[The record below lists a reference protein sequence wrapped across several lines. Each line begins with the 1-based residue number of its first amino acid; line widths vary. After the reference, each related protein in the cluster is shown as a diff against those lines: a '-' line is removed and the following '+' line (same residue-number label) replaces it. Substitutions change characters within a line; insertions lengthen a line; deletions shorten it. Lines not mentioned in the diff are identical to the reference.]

1 MEGRLAGKLKAGV
14 MALAMT
20 VSLTGCT
27 IPFINVEVPIDL
39 PDLSGIKLP
48 DINLP
53 NINLEDLNIPK
64 FTLPIGVRT
73 SVDEAR
79 DTVLA
84 GKVSSLDQSA
94 LVSPGYL
101 TVGLKT
107 ASLGAPMCVEGDAGK
122 VFGLD
127 VDIAAALASEMGLKV
142 RYVPAT
148 DASSLGTQC
157 DIIMS
162 GQTDNPNHITISGTY
177 VESATSFFYRGSN
190 VVATATELGGKSVG
204 VQGGSV
210 SEAVLNNT
218 GLKMSQKSYAS
229 LNEAFD
235 ALANGEVD
243 YVLCEAYP
251 GAYLASLHKG
261 IGFAGSLEVPV
272 TSGVAVL
279 TKNAALATQVQT
291 AFDTISQNGIL
302 QLVRSRWVGEMPTLT
317 TDSVIQNV
325 PTAETRTT
333 STQESSDTQATDG
346 TGSEEEG
353 DGSDAGSNAIT
364 NI

>member
-1 MEGRLAGKLKAGV
+1 MKSRLAGKLKAGV

-48 DINLP
+48 DINL
-53 NINLEDLNIPK
+53 EDLNIPK

-73 SVDEAR
+73 SVEEAR

-107 ASLGAPMCVEGDAGK
+107 ASLGAPMCVEGNAGK
-122 VFGLD
+122 VLGLD
-127 VDIAAALASEMGLKV
+127 VDIAAALASEMGLRV
-142 RYVPAT
+142 RYVPVT
-148 DASSLGTQC
+148 DASSLGTKC
-157 DIIMS
+157 DVIMS
-162 GQTDNPNHITISGTY
+162 GQTDNPNNITIAGTY

-190 VVATATELGGKSVG
+190 VVSAATDFGGKSVG

-210 SEAVLNNT
+210 SEALLNNT

-279 TKNAALATQVQT
+279 TENAALATQVQT

-302 QLVRSRWVGEMPTLT
+302 QVVRSRWVGEMPTLT

-325 PTAETRTT
+325 PAAETGT
-333 STQESSDTQATDG
+333 SGNEESDG
-346 TGSEEEG
+346 SETSGGDTGSQEEG